1 MINRGQSWALI
12 TGASSGF
19 GVEFAKLAAN
29 DGYNLVIAARRIDKL
44 EELAKEIKKSHNV
57 EVVVV
62 EIDLSMAENINNFYR
77 RYRPKNGFDMV
88 INNAGFGDNNF
99 FVDSNTNR
107 NRQMIELNITSL
119 TELSQLALKDF
130 AHKKAGYLMNVA
142 SIAGFFSG
150 PGMAVY
156 YATKNYVLSLTEA
169 IAAENNNSGIKI
181 SALCPGATRTGFES
195 NANIRGQSIFDS
207 NKKLPHAA
215 EVASYGYNKLKQGK
229 IVAVYG
235 LQNKFVTHVARRF
248 MTIAVTRKIIKKISE
263 K

>member
-1 MINRGQSWALI
+1 MGI

-44 EELAKEIKKSHNV
+44 EELAKEIENYNV

-169 IAAENNNSGIKI
+169 IAAENNNSGIKDPTCWRYTE
-181 SALCPGATRTGFES
+181 SGDFES

-207 NKKLPHAA
+207 NKKLPACC
-215 EVASYGYNKLKQGK
+215 
-229 IVAVYG
+229 
-235 LQNKFVTHVARRF
+235 
-248 MTIAVTRKIIKKISE
+248 
-263 K
+263 